1 DGDGVARRD
10 GTGDGPIWRSGM
22 PEASTPAVAP
32 APQAAPTEEQNL
44 LSQFRDDDVRVT
56 LRVDELLV
64 PNIPA
69 GKLGARFS
77 LINGTLDV
85 EQLNFAAGSAIAFNG
100 KGRIEQ
106 LSEAPSGRVDFALK
120 ASTPDSL
127 RFASGLFGLPDSVT
141 KSPH

>member
-1 DGDGVARRD
+1 LL
-10 GTGDGPIWRSGM
+10 P
-22 PEASTPAVAP
+22 
-32 APQAAPTEEQNL
+32 PTL
-44 LSQFRDDDVRVT
+44 
-56 LRVDELLV
+56 
-64 PNIPA
+64 PA

-127 RFASGLFGLPDSVT
+127 HIASGLFGLPDSVT
-141 KSPH
+141 KSPHLASLAPLDLHVGLVAGREGDATRASVQVGGQAGGADVTPPAHAGGRAAQARGA